1 MNKMKYISAICGCF
15 LLTACMFSEDKTAV
29 LDKLTGSNP
38 TIKRSD
44 IKFIKST
51 PVDENN
57 ACYTVDIGKKSPVQ
71 VPIIRDKNK
80 WVAVNYMEITSD
92 QCINLLKHKVRQE
105 KEKPEAKEAVL
116 QRLKDP
122 DSAKFGN
129 FTLIDDER
137 ACLTVNAKNAY
148 GGYTGDK
155 EAWLNKIG
163 GEWNV
168 FFPEDNIA
176 RYLSC
181 VEIQIKRSV
190 NALKRQG
197 AGQTG
202 KVLQI
207 HKINDHIIDNFYND
221 LIFYEV
227 ESNGEKLLIEIN
239 DIFHDR
245 GRDCKVGDTIE
256 VPGNL
261 PSENTNKK
269 LKEKYPQVISASG
282 KIKVVK

>member
-1 MNKMKYISAICGCF
+1 MNKMKCISAICGC
-15 LLTACMFSEDKTAV
+15 LILTACMVSEDKKAV
-29 LDKLTGSNP
+29 LDKLSGSNS

-44 IKFIKST
+44 IKFIKLT

-57 ACYTVDIGKKSPVQ
+57 ACYTVDVGKKDPVQ
-71 VPIIRDKNK
+71 VPIFKDKNK
-80 WVAVNYMEITSD
+80 WVAANYMEITSD
-92 QCINLLKHKVRQE
+92 QCINLVKHLVRQE
-105 KEKPEAKEAVL
+105 KEEPEAKKAVL

-137 ACLTVNAKNAY
+137 ACLTVNAKNTY

-181 VEIQIKRSV
+181 VEIQNKQSV

-197 AGQTG
+197 AGKTG
-202 KVLQI
+202 KVLSI
-207 HKINDHIIDNFYND
+207 HRYDDYNY
-221 LIFYEV
+221 YEV
-227 ESNGEKLLIEIN
+227 ESNGEKLMIDQLMEPV
-239 DIFHDR
+239 
-245 GRDCKVGDTIE
+245 GCKVGDIIE
-256 VPGNL
+256 IPDTL
-261 PSENTNKK
+261 PSKNYSKK
-269 LKEKYPQVISASG
+269 SKDKYPETIHQSG